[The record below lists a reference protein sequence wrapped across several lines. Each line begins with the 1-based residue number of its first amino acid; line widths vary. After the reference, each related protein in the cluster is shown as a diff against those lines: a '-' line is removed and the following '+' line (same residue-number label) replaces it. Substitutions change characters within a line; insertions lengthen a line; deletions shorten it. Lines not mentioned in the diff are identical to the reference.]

1 MCLSASVSVQS
12 SVLLLYYTI
21 LYNIINAQI
30 SCFRCS
36 MCHDTADEQE
46 YHVSDAATRPVW
58 VPGPLYPIR
67 FLAGWRKKRPEPGL
81 VWFR

>member
-1 MCLSASVSVQS
+1 MPRSVVF
-12 SVLLLYYTI
+12 VVP
-21 LYNIINAQI
+21 
-30 SCFRCS
+30 CG
-36 MCHDTADEQE
+36 HDTADEQE